1 VPADG
6 SSWDGERALE
16 RLGGDA
22 DLFREI
28 IQIFLQEAP
37 KHMTELQQALVHGD
51 SAATERIAHTLK
63 GELSC
68 LGILQA
74 SHNAGELEDAGR
86 NGDLERAA
94 SIHTLLEKDVD
105 ILLITMRY
113 ALAGN
118 PPGLSLVQPSG
129 AN

>member
-1 VPADG
+1 VSANG
-6 SSWDGERALE
+6 SSWDAACALE

-37 KHMTELQQALVHGD
+37 KHMTELQEALVHGD
-51 SAATERIAHTLK
+51 RAATERIAHTLK

-74 SHNAGELEDAGR
+74 SRNASELEDAGR
-86 NGDLERAA
+86 DGDLERAA
-94 SIHTLLEKDVD
+94 SIHTLLEKDLETLVT
-105 ILLITMRY
+105 TMRY
-113 ALAGN
+113 ALAGKTSS
-118 PPGLSLVQPSG
+118 LSLVQPSG

>member
-1 VPADG
+1 MPANG
-6 SSWDGERALE
+6 NSWDAAGALE

-37 KHMTELQQALVHGD
+37 KHMTELQEALVHED
-51 SAATERIAHTLK
+51 RAATERIAHTLK
-63 GELSC
+63 GELAC
-68 LGILQA
+68 LGVLQA

-94 SIHTLLEKDVD
+94 SVQTLLEKDVD
-105 ILLITMRY
+105 ILLVTMRC
-113 ALAGN
+113 ALAGKTSS
-118 PPGLSLVQPSG
+118 LSLVHPSG